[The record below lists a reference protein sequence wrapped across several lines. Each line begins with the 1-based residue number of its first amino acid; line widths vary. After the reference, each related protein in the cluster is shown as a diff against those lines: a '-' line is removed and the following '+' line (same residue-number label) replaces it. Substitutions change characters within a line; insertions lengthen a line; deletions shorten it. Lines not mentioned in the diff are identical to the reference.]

1 MGEWCDGHRFGG
13 VSVFSPWSVVSY
25 LASGQAGGCTGSTP
39 PRTTWLGMPCALRT
53 RTRSSSSTR
62 SLGPVATL
70 CQLVRL
76 YARSFH
82 VLCLGFRRWRLSC
95 APAQA

>member
-13 VSVFSPWSVVSY
+13 LSVFSPWSVINY
-25 LASGQAGGCTGSTP
+25 LASGQAGGCTGSTL
-39 PRTTWLGMPCALRT
+39 PRTTWLGMPRALRT
-53 RTRSSSSTR
+53 GTRSSSSTR

-70 CQLVRL
+70 CRLARL
-76 YARSFH
+76 YTCFFTFFC
-82 VLCLGFRRWRLSC
+82 LCLQSRRLDC